1 MLNIKKFGE
10 CIAKA
15 RSKKC
20 LSQKK
25 LAELLYVSPQAIS
38 NWERGISFPE
48 MSKLDDI
55 VTILNIDANELAPFM
70 QFANSLNSNI
80 SSNFSNETPPYN
92 VSSVNF
98 DEAKVI
104 IKLLMLEAS
113 SKGYCAQ
120 SITSLFR
127 ECLDNND
134 FEYAAKIAPFVSCS
148 IVDDEVESVIKN
160 TDLEPKWELLLS
172 FTSYE
177 SRNMFLSYLYNKY
190 GVDGIVK
197 IIPFSDESMFNGIKD
212 KNE

>member
-48 MSKLDDI
+48 MSKLDEIVKILDI
-55 VTILNIDANELAPFM
+55 DSNQLAQFM
-70 QFANSLNSNI
+70 QFANFLNSNTSSI
-80 SSNFSNETPPYN
+80 SSKETPSYN
-92 VSSVNF
+92 LNSATF
-98 DEAKVI
+98 DEGKVI

-113 SKGYCAQ
+113 RKGYCAR
-120 SITSLFR
+120 SVTSLFR

-160 TDLEPKWELLLS
+160 TDLETKWELLLP
-172 FTSYE
+172 FTSNE
-177 SRNMFLSYLYNKY
+177 SKKRILSYLYNKY

-197 IIPFSDESMFNGIKD
+197 IIPFSEESMFNHIKY